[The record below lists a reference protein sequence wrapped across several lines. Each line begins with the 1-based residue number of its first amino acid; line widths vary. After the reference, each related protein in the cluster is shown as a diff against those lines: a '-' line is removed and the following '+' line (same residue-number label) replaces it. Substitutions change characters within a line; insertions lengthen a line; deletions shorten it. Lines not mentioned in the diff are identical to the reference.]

1 MNSDIVVI
9 GAGIHGCATALRLAQ
24 AGARVTVLERSV
36 PGAEASSAA
45 AGILSP
51 GVEAQHGGP
60 LLALAQESMR
70 RWPMLVEELEAA
82 TGIDLAYRANGTLRI
97 VFTDSEA
104 AAWRADLPRLVALGV
119 AAEWLDGGGLRALEP
134 ELAASARGGFLFH
147 GEASLDPKPLLRALA
162 MAAAG
167 AGVRFVTGQVQ
178 RIATDHGRASGVDH
192 ASGRI
197 AAGAVVLAAGAWAC
211 LVEGSGLPAGA
222 VRPVRGQM
230 VVLDSRPP
238 SAPIASIAPIA
249 PIVSRVIF
257 SPQGYLVPRPDGRVL
272 CGSTME
278 EAGFEKAVTAD
289 GMLRI
294 LAMAVETAPRL
305 AAAPYVESWS
315 NFRPATADGLPIL
328 GPGAIP
334 GLFYSTGHHR
344 HGILL
349 APASADLLAASLL
362 GEAPA
367 LDLAPYSAA
376 RVG

>member
-1 MNSDIVVI
+1 MTSDIVVI

-45 AGILSP
+45 GGILSP

-60 LLALAQESMR
+60 LLTLAQDSMR
-70 RWPMLVEELEAA
+70 RWPALVEELESA
-82 TGIDLAYRANGTLRI
+82 TGVDLAYRANGTLRI
-97 VFTDSEA
+97 VFSAAEA

-119 AAEWLDGGGLRALEP
+119 AAEWLDGADLRTLEP
-134 ELAASARGGFLFH
+134 ALAGTVCGGFHFR

-162 MAAAG
+162 IAAAG
-167 AGVRFVTGQVQ
+167 AGVRFVTGQVR
-178 RIATDHGRASGVDH
+178 RIAVEQGRVAGVEH
-192 ASGRI
+192 STGRI
-197 AAGAVVLAAGAWAC
+197 AADSVLLAAGAWSC

-230 VVLDSRPP
+230 VVLEARKDLV
-238 SAPIASIAPIA
+238 A
-249 PIVSRVIF
+249 RVVF
-257 SPQGYLVPRPDGRVL
+257 SPQGYLVPRPDGRIL

-278 EAGFEKAVTAD
+278 EAGFEKAVTAS
-289 GMLRI
+289 GMLSI
-294 LAMAVETAPRL
+294 LGMAVGTAPEL
-305 AAAPYVESWS
+305 ATAPYLESWS

-328 GPGAIP
+328 GPGNVP

-344 HGILL
+344 HGVLL
-349 APASADLLAASLL
+349 APASADLVAASLL

-367 LDLAPYSAA
+367 PDLTPYSAA
-376 RVG
+376 RLG

>member
-45 AGILSP
+45 GGILSP

-60 LLALAQESMR
+60 LLALAQDSMR
-70 RWPMLVEELEAA
+70 RWPTLVEELEAT
-82 TGIDLAYRANGTLRI
+82 TGIDLAFRAHGTLRI
-97 VFTDSEA
+97 VFSDAEA
-104 AAWRADLPRLVALGV
+104 AAWKADLSRLVGLGV
-119 AAEWLDGGGLRALEP
+119 AAEWLDSADLAALEP
-134 ELAASARGGFLFH
+134 ALATTARGGYLFR

-162 MAAAG
+162 TAAAG
-167 AGVRFVTGQVQ
+167 AGVRFLTGQV
-178 RIATDHGRASGVDH
+178 RGIAVENGRVGGVDH
-192 ASGRI
+192 VSGRL
-197 AAGAVVLAAGAWAC
+197 AAGAVLLAAGAWSG
-211 LVEGSGLPAGA
+211 LVEGCALPAGA

-230 VVLDSRPP
+230 VVLEARPEL
-238 SAPIASIAPIA
+238 
-249 PIVSRVIF
+249 VGRVVF
-257 SPQGYLVPRPDGRVL
+257 SPKGYLVPRPDGRIL

-278 EAGFEKAVTAD
+278 EAGFAKAVTAE
-289 GMLRI
+289 GLWRI
-294 LAMAVETAPRL
+294 LGMAVETAPEL
-305 AAAPYVESWS
+305 ATALYSESWA
-315 NFRPATADGLPIL
+315 NFRPATVDGLPIL

-349 APASADLLAASLL
+349 APASADLVAASLL

-367 LDLAPYSAA
+367 LDLTPYSAT
-376 RVG
+376 RLG

>member
-1 MNSDIVVI
+1 MTSDIVVI

-45 AGILSP
+45 GGILSP

-70 RWPMLVEELEAA
+70 RWPDFAAELAEA
-82 TGIDLAYRANGTLRI
+82 TGLDLAYRTNGTLRI
-97 VFTDSEA
+97 AFGEAEA
-104 AAWRADLPRLVALGV
+104 AAWHADLPRLVGLGV
-119 AAEWLDGGGLRALEP
+119 AAEWLDGADLRALEP
-134 ELAASARGGFLFH
+134 ALAAGASGGFLFRD
-147 GEASLDPKPLLRALA
+147 EACLDPKPLLRALA
-162 MAAAG
+162 AAATA
-167 AGVRFVTGQVQ
+167 AGVRFLTGQVR
-178 RIATDHGRASGVDH
+178 RIAFEHGRAVGVDH
-192 ASGRI
+192 VAGRLD
-197 AAGAVVLAAGAWAC
+197 AGAVLLAAGAWAG

-230 VVLDSRPP
+230 VVLAARPDL
-238 SAPIASIAPIA
+238 
-249 PIVSRVIF
+249 VSRVVF
-257 SPQGYLVPRPDGRVL
+257 SPKGYLVPRPDGRIL

-278 EAGFEKAVTAD
+278 EAGFEKVVTAA
-289 GMLRI
+289 GMLGI
-294 LAMAVETAPRL
+294 LAMAVETAPEL
-305 AAAPYVESWS
+305 ARAPYLESWS

-328 GPGAIP
+328 GPGAVP

-349 APASADLLAASLL
+349 APASADLVAASLL
-362 GEAPA
+362 GDRPA

-376 RVG
+376 RLG

>member
-1 MNSDIVVI
+1 MTSDIVVI

-45 AGILSP
+45 GGILSP

-70 RWPMLVEELEAA
+70 RWPDFAAELAEA
-82 TGIDLAYRANGTLRI
+82 TGLDLAYRTNGTLRI
-97 VFTDSEA
+97 AFGEAEA
-104 AAWRADLPRLVALGV
+104 AAWHTDLPRLVGLGV
-119 AAEWLDGGGLRALEP
+119 AAEWLDGADLRALEP
-134 ELAASARGGFLFH
+134 ALAAGASGGFLFRD
-147 GEASLDPKPLLRALA
+147 EACLDPKPLLRALA
-162 MAAAG
+162 AAATA
-167 AGVRFVTGQVQ
+167 AGVRFLTGQVR
-178 RIATDHGRASGVDH
+178 RIAFEHGRAVGVDH
-192 ASGRI
+192 VSGRLD
-197 AAGAVVLAAGAWAC
+197 ADAVLLAAGAWAG

-230 VVLDSRPP
+230 VVLAARPDL
-238 SAPIASIAPIA
+238 
-249 PIVSRVIF
+249 VSRVVF
-257 SPQGYLVPRPDGRVL
+257 SPKGYLVPRPDGRIL

-278 EAGFEKAVTAD
+278 EAGFEKVVTAA
-289 GMLRI
+289 GMLGI
-294 LAMAVETAPRL
+294 LAMAVETAPEL
-305 AAAPYVESWS
+305 ARAPYLESWS

-328 GPGAIP
+328 GPGAVP

-349 APASADLLAASLL
+349 APASADLVAASLL
-362 GEAPA
+362 GDRPA

-376 RVG
+376 RLG

>member
-45 AGILSP
+45 GGILSP

-60 LLALAQESMR
+60 LLALAQDSMR
-70 RWPMLVEELEAA
+70 RWPRLVEELEAA
-82 TGIDLAYRANGTLRI
+82 TGIDLSFRANGTLRI
-97 VFTDSEA
+97 VFSAAEA
-104 AAWRADLPRLVALGV
+104 EAWRADLPRLVALGV
-119 AAEWLDGGGLRALEP
+119 AAEWLDGPGLRALEP
-134 ELAASARGGFLFH
+134 ELAPGAEGGFLFR

-162 MAAAG
+162 LAAAG
-167 AGVRFVTGQVQ
+167 AGARFVTGQVR
-178 RIATDHGRASGVDH
+178 RIAIEQGRVAGVDH
-192 ASGRI
+192 DSGRI
-197 AAGAVVLAAGAWAC
+197 PAGAVLLAAGAWAG

-230 VVLDSRPP
+230 VVLEDRPP
-238 SAPIASIAPIA
+238 GPAVPPAPPIA
-249 PIVSRVIF
+249 SRVIF
-257 SPQGYLVPRPDGRVL
+257 SPKGYLVPRPDGRVL

-278 EAGFEKAVTAD
+278 EAGYEKVVTA
-289 GMLRI
+289 GGLLHI

-305 AAAPYVESWS
+305 AAAPYVEAWS
-315 NFRPATADGLPIL
+315 NFRPATADGLPVL
-328 GPGAIP
+328 GPGAVP

-349 APASADLLAASLL
+349 APASADLVAASLL
-362 GEAPA
+362 GAAPD
-367 LDLAPYSAA
+367 LDLTPYSAA
-376 RVG
+376 RLG